1 MRGEAILNLSK
12 KSKKSILL
20 LGDLTIIFLSYYLIM
35 LFQYSSS
42 QLIRS
47 IFIKLP
53 LVAVIYIAILL
64 SFKMYSCIWINAGI
78 YEFKQAITSTSI
90 ACIITTVAMLI
101 IPNSIPVSLNIIS
114 GIVIKVLECH

>member
-1 MRGEAILNLSK
+1 MINIRVKKYKEGSKRGLRGEAILNLSK

-64 SFKMYSCIWINAGI
+64 TF
-78 YEFKQAITSTSI
+78 
-90 ACIITTVAMLI
+90 
-101 IPNSIPVSLNIIS
+101 
-114 GIVIKVLECH
+114 